1 MIIISLRLSEKEEEL
16 FRIYATNT
24 GKTLSEL
31 FKSSLLEQIETQLD
45 YEIGV
50 QTLKKFDKNSV
61 IHSIDDVITELENSI

>member
-1 MIIISLRLSEKEEEL
+1 MVTVSLRLNEKEEEL
-16 FRIYATNT
+16 FRSYATHT

-50 QTLKKFDKNSV
+50 QALKKFDKNPV
-61 IHSIDDVITELENSI
+61 THSIDDVITELENDI